1 MFDVI
6 VIGSG
11 PAGVTAGIY
20 AKRASLSVC
29 VIEKDYMGSGQIAQS
44 GRVDNYP
51 GMAGISGFDM
61 GSKFLEDAGKLG
73 VDIMEGTV
81 KGIKKENDLFT
92 VTLENGEQKVSKTV
106 IYCAG
111 ASHRHLGL
119 PEEEGYVGCGV
130 SYCATC
136 DGAFFKNR
144 NVAVVGGGNTA
155 LDDALYLSGLCSKVY
170 LIHRRDE
177 FRGAKETLEQLLEK
191 ENVELITPAQ
201 VTAIKGSGMVE
212 SVELNNGRTLEVAG
226 VFVAVGMK
234 PETGMLAEYVKMD
247 DAGYVIA
254 GEDCIT
260 ATSGLYVAGDLRSKR
275 LRQVVTAT
283 ADGANAAYSAIEYL
297 NHKKEGNC
305 VK

>member
-1 MFDVI
+1 
-6 VIGSG
+6 
-11 PAGVTAGIY
+11 
-20 AKRASLSVC
+20 
-29 VIEKDYMGSGQIAQS
+29 
-44 GRVDNYP
+44 
-51 GMAGISGFDM
+51 
-61 GSKFLEDAGKLG
+61 
-73 VDIMEGTV
+73 
-81 KGIKKENDLFT
+81 
-92 VTLENGEQKVSKTV
+92 
-106 IYCAG
+106 
-111 ASHRHLGL
+111 
-119 PEEEGYVGCGV
+119 
-130 SYCATC
+130 
-136 DGAFFKNR
+136 
-144 NVAVVGGGNTA
+144 
-155 LDDALYLSGLCSKVY
+155 
-170 LIHRRDE
+170 
-177 FRGAKETLEQLLEK
+177 
-191 ENVELITPAQ
+191 
-201 VTAIKGSGMVE
+201 MVE